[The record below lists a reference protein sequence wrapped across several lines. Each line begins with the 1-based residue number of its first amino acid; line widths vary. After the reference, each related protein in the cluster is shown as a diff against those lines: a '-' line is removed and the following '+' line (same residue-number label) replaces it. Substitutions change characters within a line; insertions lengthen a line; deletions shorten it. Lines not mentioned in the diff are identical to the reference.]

1 MTLGDF
7 EGHFGDLHTVAI
19 LCAQLTRDLL
29 AIAKLLVNLVLRRCR
44 PKSAFSSVVDDRRV
58 LL

>member
-1 MTLGDF
+1 MTLGDS

-29 AIAKLLVNLVLRRCR
+29 AIAKLLWRKEVG
-44 PKSAFSSVVDDRRV
+44 AASSSDGASW
-58 LL
+58 L